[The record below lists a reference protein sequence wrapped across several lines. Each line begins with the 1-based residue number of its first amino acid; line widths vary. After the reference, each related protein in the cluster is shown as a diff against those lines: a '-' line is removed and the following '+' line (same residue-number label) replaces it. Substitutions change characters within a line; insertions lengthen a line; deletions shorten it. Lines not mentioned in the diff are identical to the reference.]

1 MNPVRHQP
9 SEDISLW
16 LSGESVSGAADRA
29 IDSLAQDACARR
41 WTGAAVAI
49 EDLVRDWYGGIPL
62 PPPEPQALAG
72 REQRS
77 VISAAASALAA
88 VILIAVLLGGGSF
101 ERAIDMAGGLTSVGP
116 RLPLA
121 TVSWWQ
127 LRQHETDHSDG
138 QAAPPPSLR

>member
-9 SEDISLW
+9 NEDISLW

-29 IDSLAQDACARR
+29 IDSLVQDAHARR

-62 PPPEPQALAG
+62 PPPEPQALER

-77 VISAAASALAA
+77 VISAAASALVAL
-88 VILIAVLLGGGSF
+88 ILITVLFGGGPF
-101 ERAIDMAGGLTSVGP
+101 ERAIDMAGGLTSFGT

-121 TVSWWQ
+121 TGSWWQ
-127 LRQHETDHSDG
+127 LRQQGTDHSDG
-138 QAAPPPSLR
+138 QAAPPKSLR